1 MGVTI
6 RGLRVQLTLR
16 VPPTVVSLS
25 PESCDAENERL
36 RGTGMDFFPTLEE
49 EEEEDGTFRTP
60 IAAIDAIVAFS
71 LCVCYTHTLLASEK
85 QISVWFRITE

>member
-49 EEEEDGTFRTP
+49 EEEEEDGTFRTP

-85 QISVWFRITE
+85 QFSVCGSE